1 MPRRNS
7 RSIALAL
14 ARDLAAQAQAIQ
26 KTLEGL
32 GPDAATTA
40 QLLVFREFLRHA
52 QPGLNLIGPFN
63 NEDLAA
69 LERPSRSVGV
79 RQILAEVNALLSS
92 APTAG
97 VLAYLRD
104 SEQAV
109 LPAGNFFEMFHQAF
123 DEGEKR
129 RRGVY
134 YTPRPVVSYIT
145 RSILQLAVE
154 TNRPLHFLDPACG
167 CGTFLVELARQ
178 ISRDATTTFRHAALS
193 GWEVL
198 PVSHHISKLLLPA
211 EFDSLPGAPS
221 VQLHLANPL
230 LAGESLAPLILGTD
244 NVPLFPVILG
254 NPPYANFGRQNRGE
268 WILTLLE
275 DYKRGLKER
284 KLNLND
290 DFIKFLRWGQYWIDR
305 AGSGMLALITSNTYL
320 RGLTHRRLR
329 ESLLESF
336 DQLYLLDLHGS
347 GNKREQ
353 TPEGA
358 FDENV
363 FPIKTG
369 VAIGI
374 FVKHPRHT
382 QANKQVFLADLW
394 GTRRKKFDLLERG
407 SLATTDWERL
417 SPSPPQFLFG
427 EPPASSH
434 QPLSSRPAA
443 GAITFAGEYQDY
455 WSLTDIFCH
464 FISGVQTK
472 NDTLFVG
479 FTRAEVAAK
488 VRDWLVQ
495 QSREGDF
502 KPDLIQPYLVAPF
515 DRRWIYY
522 DPQLLGRARY
532 SVMRQMLRPN
542 IGLVFMRQS
551 TNAGDYNHF
560 LAVDCLVSDRVFYSA
575 HGTPY
580 LAPLW
585 LWDDNEQS
593 DGEGSIQGGQ
603 RTSNVQPGFT
613 LAVARICGTEPS
625 PEQLL
630 AYLYGIVFAPAY
642 RREFAAELR
651 VDFPRVPLPRDRD
664 EFQRYLEFGQRL
676 LELHLSA
683 GIERTPA
690 SATADL
696 PPSVS
701 AARFCIGGYPVLER
715 WQKQRRKVPLTPAE
729 RDYLAHLRMI
739 VDQTERLHQ
748 EEETRWEGTSAQA
761 SASLQVR

>member
-7 RSIALAL
+7 RSIAHAL

-26 KTLEGL
+26 KALEEL
-32 GPDAATTA
+32 AADAATAA
-40 QLLVFREFLRHA
+40 QLLVFREFLRRA
-52 QPGLNLIGPFN
+52 QPEIDLTRPFHD
-63 NEDLAA
+63 EDLAA
-69 LERPSRSVGV
+69 LDKPSRSVGV
-79 RQILAEVNALLSS
+79 QQILSKVGVRLSS
-92 APTAG
+92 TPTAD
-97 VLAYLRD
+97 VLAHLRD

-134 YTPRPVVSYIT
+134 YTPRPIVSYIT
-145 RSILQLAVE
+145 RSILQLTAGLD
-154 TNRPLHFLDPACG
+154 RPLHFLDPACG
-167 CGTFLVELARQ
+167 CCTFLAELARQ
-178 ISRDATTTFRHAALS
+178 ISRDATTTYHHAAFS

-198 PVSHHISKLLLPA
+198 PASHHISKLLLPA
-211 EFDSLPGAPS
+211 ELDSLPGAPS

-244 NVPLFPVILG
+244 TVPTFPIILG
-254 NPPYANFGRQNRGE
+254 NPPYANFGRQNREE
-268 WILTLLE
+268 WILALLE

-305 AGSGMLALITSNTYL
+305 AGSGILALVTSNTYL

-353 TPEGA
+353 TPEGDL
-358 FDENV
+358 DENV

-374 FVKHPRHT
+374 FVKHPRLAK
-382 QANKQVFLADLW
+382 ANKDVFLADLW
-394 GTRRKKFDLLERG
+394 GTRQQKFDLLERG

-417 SPSPPQFLFG
+417 APYPPQFLFG
-427 EPPASSH
+427 EPSISSP
-434 QPLSSRPAA
+434 QVCSSRPAA
-443 GAITFAGEYQDY
+443 SKKTFAGEYQDY
-455 WSLTDIFCH
+455 WSLTDIFRH

-472 NDTLFVG
+472 NDLVFVG

-495 QSREGDF
+495 QSRGGDF
-502 KPDLIQPYLVAPF
+502 NSDLLQPYLVAPF

-551 TNAGDYNHF
+551 TNAGEYNHF
-560 LAVDCLVSDRVFYSA
+560 LAVDCLVSDRVFFSA

-585 LWDDNEQS
+585 LWDDDKQS
-593 DGEGSIQGGQ
+593 DRERSTQGGQ
-603 RTSNVQPGFT
+603 QTSNVHPDFAN
-613 LAVARICGTEPS
+613 AVARVCGTELS
-625 PEQLL
+625 PEQIL

-642 RREFAAELR
+642 RREFGAELR
-651 VDFPRVPLPRDRD
+651 VDFPRVPLPSNRN
-664 EFQRYLEFGQRL
+664 EFQHYLELGQRL

-683 GIERTPA
+683 GSEHTPA
-690 SATADL
+690 NATNDL
-696 PPSVS
+696 PSPVS
-701 AARFCIGGYPVLER
+701 AGRFCIGGYPVLER
-715 WQKQRRKVPLTPAE
+715 WLKQRRKTSLTSAE

-739 VDQTERLHQ
+739 ADQTERLCEAEQ
-748 EEETRWEGTSAQA
+748 TRCEVPPAQA